1 MPEED
6 VLFEKRADGIGL
18 ITLNR
23 PDSLNSLGGRVIPLL
38 GQFLDEAEHDR
49 AVRAVVL
56 TGAGRGFCAGG
67 DVRGMQARNDG
78 QSTATSSAEADPVA
92 KLIASMDRHTA
103 DLRHSQD
110 ITSLKLHTMPKPT
123 IALVNGVAVDRAL
136 MPTKSGRHILVLGGD
151 LRRQARITRPGEMV
165 KVELWLDPEPD
176 RIDLPQD
183 LAATLDFLPDLK
195 AGWEKI
201 PPGMRRS
208 ICHWVRSGKT
218 EATRAKRIAEILRR
232 FETGHEWFTRSRKP
246 EKHD

>member
-1 MPEED
+1 MAKKPEQTWKFTAPLERMTGRFAWSY
-6 VLFEKRADGIGL
+6 VEFPHNVKELFGKRGEV
-18 ITLNR
+18 
-23 PDSLNSLGGRVIPLL
+23 RVK
-38 GQFLDEAEHDR
+38 
-49 AVRAVVL
+49 
-56 TGAGRGFCAGG
+56 C
-67 DVRGMQARNDG
+67 
-78 QSTATSSAEADPVA
+78 
-92 KLIASMDRHTA
+92 
-103 DLRHSQD
+103 
-110 ITSLKLHTMPKPT
+110 
-123 IALVNGVAVDRAL
+123 LVNGVAVDRAL

-246 EKHD
+246 AKHD